1 MQQASGI
8 FAHVMSTTQMSL
20 PVAPTPDLTADALN
34 ALSALTLAEAQEC
47 FVRKAI
53 NGQYSP
59 LYHC

>member
-1 MQQASGI
+1 
-8 FAHVMSTTQMSL
+8 MSTTQMSL